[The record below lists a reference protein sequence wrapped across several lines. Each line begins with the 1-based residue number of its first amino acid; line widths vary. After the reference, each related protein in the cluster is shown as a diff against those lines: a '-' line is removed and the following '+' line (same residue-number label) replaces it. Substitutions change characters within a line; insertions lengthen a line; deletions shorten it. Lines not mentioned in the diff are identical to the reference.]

1 MRDAITDDVREH
13 FAVVGRWD
21 HIPGVLVDR
30 YECVAARLVTYLAGT
45 RSTPTRSRR
54 PLGAR
59 SRGRSA
65 ADRCQVSGVSAG

>member
-30 YECVAARLVTYLAGT
+30 YECVAARLVTYLAGDT
-45 RSTPTRSRR
+45 IDADPIAPPARGEIARA
-54 PLGAR
+54 LGR
-59 SRGRSA
+59 
-65 ADRCQVSGVSAG
+65 